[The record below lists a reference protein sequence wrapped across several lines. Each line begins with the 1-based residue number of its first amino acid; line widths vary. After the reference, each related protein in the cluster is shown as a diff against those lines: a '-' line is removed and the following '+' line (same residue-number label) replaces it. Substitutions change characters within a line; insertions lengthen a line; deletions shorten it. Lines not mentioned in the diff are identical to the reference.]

1 MARAANIN
9 HEILVWARESAGLSL
24 EDAANRLGLS
34 SSETNS
40 AAETLEEFEAGEN
53 FPTRIQLAKLAAVYR
68 RPLITFYMKQ
78 PPQKGARGDDFRTL
92 PAAPSPRE
100 NAMLDALL
108 RDIRARQEMVKSLLE
123 DEEETAPHDYVGSAT
138 IRDGVQAV
146 ANNIA
151 ETLGFAV
158 NERRTGTPED
168 LFKELRNRAEQIGV
182 FVVLV
187 GDLGSHHSSI
197 SETVFRGFVIADK
210 IAPFVV
216 INDQDAKTA
225 HSFTL
230 LHELAHIWL
239 GQTGISGGEPQ
250 AIKPATTVGKIEQF
264 CNDVAGEFLLPS
276 GAFKVKPQDLDGS
289 DKKAAL
295 RIVQSF
301 ADTWNVSEPMVAYR
315 LNRLGWI
322 TPAIYRELTADYA
335 ARWYALKLK
344 AKDKAKDSEGGP
356 SYYVV
361 KQFKLGNAL
370 VDVVRRTLRN
380 NELTYTKAAKVL
392 GVKPSSVE
400 PLLRRLEHSRGAL
413 IPDLRR

>member
-1 MARAANIN
+1 M
-9 HEILVWARESAGLSL
+9 
-24 EDAANRLGLS
+24 
-34 SSETNS
+34 
-40 AAETLEEFEAGEN
+40 
-53 FPTRIQLAKLAAVYR
+53 
-68 RPLITFYMKQ
+68 
-78 PPQKGARGDDFRTL
+78 
-92 PAAPSPRE
+92 
-100 NAMLDALL
+100 
-108 RDIRARQEMVKSLLE
+108 
-123 DEEETAPHDYVGSAT
+123 
-138 IRDGVQAV
+138 
-146 ANNIA
+146 
-151 ETLGFAV
+151 
-158 NERRTGTPED
+158 
-168 LFKELRNRAEQIGV
+168 
-182 FVVLV
+182 
-187 GDLGSHHSSI
+187 
-197 SETVFRGFVIADK
+197 
-210 IAPFVV
+210 
-216 INDQDAKTA
+216 
-225 HSFTL
+225 
-230 LHELAHIWL
+230 
-239 GQTGISGGEPQ
+239 
-250 AIKPATTVGKIEQF
+250 
-264 CNDVAGEFLLPS
+264 AGEFLLPS

-322 TPAIYRELTADYA
+322 TSAIYRELTADYA

-400 PLLRRLEHSRGAL
+400 PLLRRLEHSRGAM

>member
-1 MARAANIN
+1 
-9 HEILVWARESAGLSL
+9 
-24 EDAANRLGLS
+24 
-34 SSETNS
+34 
-40 AAETLEEFEAGEN
+40 
-53 FPTRIQLAKLAAVYR
+53 
-68 RPLITFYMKQ
+68 
-78 PPQKGARGDDFRTL
+78 
-92 PAAPSPRE
+92 
-100 NAMLDALL
+100 MLDALL

-210 IAPFVV
+210 IGPFVV

-225 HSFTL
+225 RSFTL

-250 AIKPATTVGKIEQF
+250 AIKPATTVGKSSSSATTWPVNS
-264 CNDVAGEFLLPS
+264 CSRAGP
-276 GAFKVKPQDLDGS
+276 
-289 DKKAAL
+289 
-295 RIVQSF
+295 
-301 ADTWNVSEPMVAYR
+301 
-315 LNRLGWI
+315 
-322 TPAIYRELTADYA
+322 
-335 ARWYALKLK
+335 LK
-344 AKDKAKDSEGGP
+344 
-356 SYYVV
+356 
-361 KQFKLGNAL
+361 
-370 VDVVRRTLRN
+370 
-380 NELTYTKAAKVL
+380 
-392 GVKPSSVE
+392 
-400 PLLRRLEHSRGAL
+400 
-413 IPDLRR
+413 